1 MPESHAQKMTGVR
14 ALATRLF
21 QSAPRAEIESIDA
34 SNRDHPYPERS
45 PGRTPPTQLPP
56 LSPAPIAPPID
67 DFQLDAQAR
76 RDEAM
81 RQLIDH
87 SKRMLEQHEQLRTAQ
102 QPVDRLLQVQQEAR
116 ARLDQITADIA
127 ALDAEERR
135 ALEKWVDEP
144 QQPRLAPR
152 TSERQHLRAEHDEAV
167 HDLAHIDES
176 LREKT
181 AILATSQTTASALKV
196 ELDALIVNCLIEE
209 AEIVG
214 HSYLAALERVA
225 QLAGELLG
233 INGALLSFSNVT
245 LHGDRGPSPAQ
256 IFSRTINLNDL
267 EVRAKGFRLRSHR
280 YSNFVTA
287 TPTMQTVYAAEKRWT
302 EYVITLKGHTRES
315 DEEVRDRTRLLEE
328 NAVLKAEIHKNKS
341 EGAQA

>member
-1 MPESHAQKMTGVR
+1 
-14 ALATRLF
+14 
-21 QSAPRAEIESIDA
+21 
-34 SNRDHPYPERS
+34 
-45 PGRTPPTQLPP
+45 
-56 LSPAPIAPPID
+56 
-67 DFQLDAQAR
+67 
-76 RDEAM
+76 M

-152 TSERQHLRAEHDEAV
+152 TSERQHLQAEHDEAV
-167 HDLAHIDES
+167 RDLAHIDES